1 MKWKME
7 LNKLM
12 SIFQRKIE
20 KNNKFA
26 KAADVVMKEQK
37 VLSIVDKGSNH
48 RDDTPIN
55 NTGFNLNNTNTIDL
69 EQNGQPLLATEKK

>member
-1 MKWKME
+1 
-7 LNKLM
+7 
-12 SIFQRKIE
+12 
-20 KNNKFA
+20 
-26 KAADVVMKEQK
+26 MKEQK